1 MKNFKKFAMLL
12 VAVMAVGVTMTSCSN
27 EDETIPVVN
36 NVRATETLP
45 RIISADKTLY
55 SNVTYQLSG
64 KTYVTNGAT
73 LTIQP
78 GTRIEGLYNSDNT
91 KASALIITRGCKIM
105 AQGTADKPIVFT
117 AQNGQKGG
125 WGGLVILGKAVVN
138 QGTDCKIEGIVEDS
152 ETQGVDIHFG
162 GTNDNDNSGVLSYV
176 RVEYAGASIAA
187 DNELNAFTFGGVGRG
202 TRLDHCQAFHGADD
216 AFEFFGGCV
225 NGKYLVS
232 TATDDDGLDFDW
244 GYRGTIQYA
253 LVTIEP
259 TMTYSKDPNG
269 VECDNDVSGS
279 SLTPF
284 TPPVL
289 SNLTIVGTK
298 NGQVK
303 EVGKFKPV
311 RTDLKSCTDFRRNC
325 EFTLINSVVYG
336 FPRGILRETKNSN
349 YVLENNVICAA
360 SNGQVAG
367 INFSADKA
375 TNDTFTPSASNVGLT
390 DYNAIVLKNPWGN
403 YNTNDLKPRAGSAYS
418 GAYSLSGIEA
428 VNYKGAFNPRS
439 TTVWTAQAWVR

>member
-36 NVRATETLP
+36 NVRATETLSS
-45 RIISADKTLY
+45 IISADKTLY

-78 GTRIEGLYNSDNT
+78 GTRIEGLYNSENT
-91 KASALIITRGCKIM
+91 MASALIITRGCKIM

-138 QGTDCKIEGIVEDS
+138 QGTECAIEGIDAS
-152 ETQGVDIHFG
+152 TAPAGVDIHFG

-244 GYRGTIQYA
+244 GYTGTIQYA

-269 VECDNDVSGS
+269 IECDNDKLGS
-279 SLTPF
+279 TKTPF
-284 TPPVL
+284 THPVL
-289 SNLTIVGTK
+289 SNLTIKGTTD
-298 NGQVK
+298 GQVAQ
-303 EVGKFKPV
+303 VGKSG
-311 RTDLKSCTDFRRNC
+311 TALKSCADFRRNC

-367 INFSADKA
+367 INFSADNA

-390 DYNAIVLKNPWGN
+390 DYSLIKLNNPWGN
-403 YNTNDLKPRAGSAYS
+403 YKTKALIPLDNPAKT
-418 GAYSLSGIEA
+418 GAYSLTGIEA
-428 VNYKGAFNPRS
+428 VNYKGVFNPRLK
-439 TTVWTAQAWVR
+439 TVWTAQAWVR

>member
-1 MKNFKKFAMLL
+1 MLL

-36 NVRATETLP
+36 NVRATETLSS
-45 RIISADKTLY
+45 IISADKTLY

-78 GTRIEGLYNSDNT
+78 GTRIEGLYNSENT

-105 AQGTADKPIVFT
+105 AQGTADQPIVFT

-138 QGTDCKIEGIVEDS
+138 QGTECAIEGIDAS
-152 ETQGVDIHFG
+152 TAPAGVDIHFG

-244 GYRGTIQYA
+244 GYTGTIQYA

-269 VECDNDVSGS
+269 IECDNDKLGS
-279 SLTPF
+279 TKTPF
-284 TPPVL
+284 THPVL
-289 SNLTIVGTK
+289 SNLTIKGTV
-298 NGQVK
+298 NGQVAR
-303 EVGKFKPV
+303 VGKSG
-311 RTDLKSCTDFRRNC
+311 TALKSCADFRRNC

-349 YVLENNVICAA
+349 YVLEDNVVCAA
-360 SNGQVAG
+360 SNEQVAG

-390 DYNAIVLKNPWGN
+390 DYSLIKLNNPWGN
-403 YNTNDLKPRAGSAYS
+403 YNTNDLKPISGPACS
-418 GAYSLSGIEA
+418 GAYSLPGIEA
-428 VNYKGAFNPRS
+428 VNYKGAFKPGL

>member
-36 NVRATETLP
+36 NVRATETLSS
-45 RIISADKTLY
+45 IISADKTLY

-78 GTRIEGLYNSDNT
+78 GTRIEGLYNSENT

-105 AQGTADKPIVFT
+105 AQGTADQPIVFT

-138 QGTDCKIEGIVEDS
+138 QGTECAIEGIDAS
-152 ETQGVDIHFG
+152 TAPAGVDIHFG

-244 GYRGTIQYA
+244 GYTGTIQYA

-269 VECDNDVSGS
+269 IECDNDKLGS
-279 SLTPF
+279 TKAPF
-284 TPPVL
+284 THPVL
-289 SNLTIVGTK
+289 SNLTIKGTV
-298 NGQVK
+298 NGQVAR
-303 EVGKFKPV
+303 VGKSG
-311 RTDLKSCTDFRRNC
+311 TALKSCTDFRRNC

-349 YVLENNVICAA
+349 YVLEDNVVCAA
-360 SNGQVAG
+360 SHGQVAG

-390 DYNAIVLKNPWGN
+390 DCRQIRLKNSWGD
-403 YNTNDLKPRAGSAYS
+403 YKTNDLSPVSGPAYS
-418 GAYSLSGIEA
+418 GAYSLSSIES
-428 VNYKGAFNPRS
+428 VDYKGAFDPEG
-439 TTVWTAQAWVR
+439 TVWTAEAWVK

>member
-91 KASALIITRGCKIM
+91 KASALIITRGSKIM
-105 AQGTADKPIVFT
+105 AKGTENAPIVFT

-176 RVEYAGASIAA
+176 RVEYAGASIGA

-244 GYRGTIQYA
+244 GYTGTIQYG
-253 LVTIEP
+253 LITIEP
-259 TMTYSKDPNG
+259 TMKYSKDPNG
-269 VECDNDVSGS
+269 VECDNDGDGS

-284 TPPVL
+284 THPVL

-311 RTDLKSCTDFRRNC
+311 RTALKSCTDFRRNC
-325 EFTLINSVVYG
+325 EFTLVNSVVYG

-349 YVLENNVICAA
+349 YVLEDNVVCAA

-367 INFSADKA
+367 INFSADNA

-390 DYNAIVLKNPWGN
+390 DYSLIKLNNPWGS
-403 YNTNDLKPRAGSAYS
+403 YKTVALKPISGPAYS
-418 GAYSLSGIEA
+418 GAYSLSSIES
-428 VNYKGAFNPRS
+428 VDYKGAFDPEG
-439 TTVWTAQAWVR
+439 TVWTAEAWVK

>member
-36 NVRATETLP
+36 NVRATETLSS
-45 RIISADKTLY
+45 IISADKTLY

-78 GTRIEGLYNSDNT
+78 GTRIEGLYSSDNT

-138 QGTDCKIEGIVEDS
+138 QGTECAIEGIDAS
-152 ETQGVDIHFG
+152 TAPAGVDIHFG

-244 GYRGTIQYA
+244 GYTGTIQYA

-269 VECDNDVSGS
+269 VECDNDKLGS
-279 SLTPF
+279 TKTPF
-284 TPPVL
+284 THPVL
-289 SNLTIVGTK
+289 SNLTIKGTV
-298 NGQVK
+298 NGQVAR
-303 EVGKFKPV
+303 VGKSG
-311 RTDLKSCTDFRRNC
+311 TALKSCTDFRRNC

-349 YVLENNVICAA
+349 YVLEDNVVCAA

-367 INFSADKA
+367 INFSADNA
-375 TNDTFTPSASNVGLT
+375 TNATFTAPTSNTGLT
-390 DYNAIVLKNPWGN
+390 NYNDIVLKKPWGN
-403 YNTNDLKPRAGSAYS
+403 YKTTDLSPYDDPAKT
-418 GAYSLSGIEA
+418 GAYSLTGIEA
-428 VNYKGAFNPRS
+428 VNYKGAFNPNVA
-439 TTVWTAQAWVR
+439 VWTAQAWVR

>member
-1 MKNFKKFAMLL
+1 MLL

-36 NVRATETLP
+36 NVRATETLSS
-45 RIISADKTLY
+45 IISADKTLY

-78 GTRIEGLYNSDNT
+78 GTRIEGLYSSDNT
-91 KASALIITRGCKIM
+91 MASALIITRGCKIM

-138 QGTDCKIEGIVEDS
+138 QGTECAIEGIDAS
-152 ETQGVDIHFG
+152 TAPAGVDIHFG

-244 GYRGTIQYA
+244 GYTGTIQYA

-259 TMTYSKDPNG
+259 TMKYSKDPNG
-269 VECDNDVSGS
+269 VECDNDGHSS

-284 TPPVL
+284 THPVL
-289 SNLTIVGTK
+289 SNLTIKGTTK
-298 NGQVK
+298 GQVAQ
-303 EVGKFKPV
+303 VGESG
-311 RTDLKSCTDFRRNC
+311 TALKSCADFRRNC

-390 DYNAIVLKNPWGN
+390 DYSLIELNNPWGN
-403 YNTNDLKPRAGSAYS
+403 YKTKALIPLGNPAMT
-418 GAYSLSGIEA
+418 GAYSLPGIEA
-428 VNYKGAFNPRS
+428 VNYKGAFKPGL

>member
-36 NVRATETLP
+36 NVRATETLSS
-45 RIISADKTLY
+45 IISADKTLY

-78 GTRIEGLYNSDNT
+78 GTRIEGLYSSENT
-91 KASALIITRGCKIM
+91 MASALIITRGCKIM
-105 AQGTADKPIVFT
+105 AQGTADQPIVFT

-138 QGTDCKIEGIVEDS
+138 QGTECAIEGIDAS
-152 ETQGVDIHFG
+152 TAPAGVDIHFG

-176 RVEYAGASIAA
+176 RVEYAGASIGA

-244 GYRGTIQYA
+244 GYTGTIQYG
-253 LVTIEP
+253 LITIEP
-259 TMTYSKDPNG
+259 TMKYSKDPNG
-269 VECDNDVSGS
+269 VECDNDKPGS
-279 SLTPF
+279 TNTPY
-284 TPPVL
+284 THPVL
-289 SNLTIVGTK
+289 SNLTIRGTQDGWV
-298 NGQVK
+298 NPSG
-303 EVGKFKPV
+303 
-311 RTDLKSCTDFRRNC
+311 LKSGANFRRNC
-325 EFTLINSVVYG
+325 RFTLVNSILYG
-336 FPRGILRETKNSN
+336 FPKGMFKETNN
-349 YVLENNVICAA
+349 TFTLEYNVVCA
-360 SNGQVAG
+360 SPNGV
-367 INFSADKA
+367 NFYL
-375 TNDTFTPSASNVGLT
+375 FTPSDTNVGLT
-390 DYNAIVLKNPWGN
+390 DYNAIVLNNPWGN
-403 YNTNDLKPRAGSAYS
+403 YKTTDLSPYDDPAKT

-428 VNYKGAFNPRS
+428 VKYKGAFNPRS

>member
-36 NVRATETLP
+36 NVRATETLSS
-45 RIISADKTLY
+45 IISADKTLY

-78 GTRIEGLYNSDNT
+78 GTRIEGLYNSENT
-91 KASALIITRGCKIM
+91 MASALIITRGCKIM

-138 QGTDCKIEGIVEDS
+138 QGTECAIEGIDAS
-152 ETQGVDIHFG
+152 TAPAGVDIHFG

-244 GYRGTIQYA
+244 GYTGTIQYA

-269 VECDNDVSGS
+269 IECDNDKLGS
-279 SLTPF
+279 TKTPF
-284 TPPVL
+284 THPVL
-289 SNLTIVGTK
+289 SNLTIKGTTK
-298 NGQVK
+298 GQVAQ
-303 EVGKFKPV
+303 VGESG
-311 RTDLKSCTDFRRNC
+311 TALKSCADFRRNC

-367 INFSADKA
+367 INFSADNA

-390 DYNAIVLKNPWGN
+390 DYSLIKLNNPWGN
-403 YNTNDLKPRAGSAYS
+403 YKTKALIPLDNPAKT
-418 GAYSLSGIEA
+418 GAYSLTGIEA
-428 VNYKGAFNPRS
+428 VNYKGAFNPRLK
-439 TTVWTAQAWVR
+439 TVWTAQAWVR

>member
-36 NVRATETLP
+36 NVRATETLSS
-45 RIISADKTLY
+45 IISADKTLY

-78 GTRIEGLYNSDNT
+78 GTRIEGLYNSENT

-105 AQGTADKPIVFT
+105 AQGTADQPIVFT

-138 QGTDCKIEGIVEDS
+138 QGTECAIEGIDAS
-152 ETQGVDIHFG
+152 TAPAGVDIHFG

-244 GYRGTIQYA
+244 GYTGTIQYA

-269 VECDNDVSGS
+269 IECDNDKLGS
-279 SLTPF
+279 TKTPF
-284 TPPVL
+284 THPVL
-289 SNLTIVGTK
+289 SNLTIKGTV
-298 NGQVK
+298 NGQVAR
-303 EVGKFKPV
+303 VGKSGIA
-311 RTDLKSCTDFRRNC
+311 LKSCADFRRNC

-336 FPRGILRETKNSN
+336 FPRGILKETKNSN
-349 YVLENNVICAA
+349 YVLEDNVVCAA
-360 SNGQVAG
+360 SNEQVAG

-390 DYNAIVLKNPWGN
+390 DYSLIELNNPWGN
-403 YNTNDLKPRAGSAYS
+403 YKTTDLSPNDDPAKT
-418 GAYSLSGIEA
+418 GAYSLTGIEA
-428 VNYKGAFNPRS
+428 VNYKGAFNPNVA
-439 TTVWTAQAWVR
+439 VWTAQAWVR

>member
-36 NVRATETLP
+36 NVRATETLSS
-45 RIISADKTLY
+45 IISADKTLY

-78 GTRIEGLYNSDNT
+78 GTRIEGLYNSENT

-105 AQGTADKPIVFT
+105 AQGTADQPIVFT

-138 QGTDCKIEGIVEDS
+138 QGTECAIEGIDAS
-152 ETQGVDIHFG
+152 TAPAGVDIHFG

-244 GYRGTIQYA
+244 GYTGTIQYA

-269 VECDNDVSGS
+269 IECDNDKLGS
-279 SLTPF
+279 TKTPF
-284 TPPVL
+284 THPVL
-289 SNLTIVGTK
+289 SNLTIKGTV
-298 NGQVK
+298 NGQVAR
-303 EVGKFKPV
+303 VGKSG
-311 RTDLKSCTDFRRNC
+311 TALKSCADFRRNC

-349 YVLENNVICAA
+349 YVLEDNVVCAA
-360 SNGQVAG
+360 SNEQVAG

-390 DYNAIVLKNPWGN
+390 DYSLIKLNNPWGN
-403 YNTNDLKPRAGSAYS
+403 YNTNDLKPISGPACS
-418 GAYSLSGIEA
+418 GAYSLPGIEA
-428 VNYKGAFNPRS
+428 VNYKGAFKPGL

>member
-36 NVRATETLP
+36 NVRATETLSS
-45 RIISADKTLY
+45 IISADKTLY

-78 GTRIEGLYNSDNT
+78 GTRIEGLYSSDNT

-105 AQGTADKPIVFT
+105 AQGTADQPIVFT

-138 QGTDCKIEGIVEDS
+138 QGTECAIEGIDAS
-152 ETQGVDIHFG
+152 TAPAGVDIHFG

-244 GYRGTIQYA
+244 GYTGTIQYG
-253 LVTIEP
+253 LITIEP
-259 TMTYSKDPNG
+259 TMKYSKDPNG
-269 VECDNDVSGS
+269 VECDNDVNSS

-284 TPPVL
+284 THPVL
-289 SNLTIVGTK
+289 SNLTIKGTTK
-298 NGQVK
+298 GQVAQ
-303 EVGKFKPV
+303 VGKSG
-311 RTDLKSCTDFRRNC
+311 TALKSCTDFRRNC

-349 YVLENNVICAA
+349 YVLEDNVVCAA

-390 DYNAIVLKNPWGN
+390 DYSLIELNNPWGSYKSMALIPLGN
-403 YNTNDLKPRAGSAYS
+403 PAMT
-418 GAYSLSGIEA
+418 GAYSLPGIEA
-428 VNYKGAFNPRS
+428 VDYKGAFKPNVA
-439 TTVWTAQAWVR
+439 VWTAQAWVR

>member
-36 NVRATETLP
+36 NVRATETLSS
-45 RIISADKTLY
+45 IISADKTLY

-78 GTRIEGLYNSDNT
+78 GTRIEGLYNSENT
-91 KASALIITRGCKIM
+91 MASALIITRGCKIM

-138 QGTDCKIEGIVEDS
+138 QGTECAIEGIDAS
-152 ETQGVDIHFG
+152 TAPAGVDIHFG

-244 GYRGTIQYA
+244 GYTGTIQYA

-269 VECDNDVSGS
+269 IECDNDKLGS
-279 SLTPF
+279 TKAPF
-284 TPPVL
+284 THPVL
-289 SNLTIVGTK
+289 SNLTIKGTV
-298 NGQVK
+298 NGQVAR
-303 EVGKFKPV
+303 VGKSG
-311 RTDLKSCTDFRRNC
+311 TALKSCTDFRRNC
-325 EFTLINSVVYG
+325 EFTLVNSVVYG

-349 YVLENNVICAA
+349 YVLEDNVVCAA
-360 SNGQVAG
+360 SHGQVAG
-367 INFSADKA
+367 INFSTDKSA
-375 TNDTFTPSASNVGLT
+375 NDTFTPSKTNVGLA
-390 DYNAIVLKNPWGN
+390 DYGAMGIKNAWGS
-403 YNTNDLKPRAGSAYS
+403 YKTNDLSPKTDPAYS
-418 GAYSLSGIEA
+418 GAYSLPSIES
-428 VNYKGAFNPRS
+428 VSYKGAFDPEG
-439 TTVWTAQAWVR
+439 TVWTTEAWVR

>member
-36 NVRATETLP
+36 NVRATETLSS
-45 RIISADKTLY
+45 IISADKTLY

-64 KTYVTNGAT
+64 KTYVTNS
-73 LTIQP
+73 
-78 GTRIEGLYNSDNT
+78 ENT
-91 KASALIITRGCKIM
+91 MASALIITRGCKIM

-138 QGTDCKIEGIVEDS
+138 QGTECAIEGIDAS
-152 ETQGVDIHFG
+152 TAPAGVDIHFG

-244 GYRGTIQYA
+244 GYTGTIQYA

-269 VECDNDVSGS
+269 IECDNDKLGS
-279 SLTPF
+279 TKTPF
-284 TPPVL
+284 THPVL
-289 SNLTIVGTK
+289 SNLTIKGTTD
-298 NGQVK
+298 GQVAQ
-303 EVGKFKPV
+303 VGKSG
-311 RTDLKSCTDFRRNC
+311 TALKSCADFRRNC

-367 INFSADKA
+367 INFSADNA

-390 DYNAIVLKNPWGN
+390 DYSLIKLNNPWGN
-403 YNTNDLKPRAGSAYS
+403 YKTKALIPLDNPAKT
-418 GAYSLSGIEA
+418 GAYSLTGIEA
-428 VNYKGAFNPRS
+428 VNYKGAFNPRLK
-439 TTVWTAQAWVR
+439 TVWTAQAWVR

>member
-36 NVRATETLP
+36 NVRATETLSS
-45 RIISADKTLY
+45 IISADKTLY

-78 GTRIEGLYNSDNT
+78 GTRIEGLYNSENT

-105 AQGTADKPIVFT
+105 AQGTADQPIVFT

-138 QGTDCKIEGIVEDS
+138 QGTECAIEGIDAS
-152 ETQGVDIHFG
+152 TAPAGVDIHFG

-244 GYRGTIQYA
+244 GYTGTIQYA

-269 VECDNDVSGS
+269 IECDNDKLGS
-279 SLTPF
+279 TKTPF
-284 TPPVL
+284 THPVL
-289 SNLTIVGTK
+289 SNLTIKGTV
-298 NGQVK
+298 NGQVAR
-303 EVGKFKPV
+303 VGKSG
-311 RTDLKSCTDFRRNC
+311 TALKSCTDFRRNC

-349 YVLENNVICAA
+349 YVLEDNVVCAA
-360 SNGQVAG
+360 SNGPVAG

-390 DYNAIVLKNPWGN
+390 DYSLIELNNPWGN
-403 YNTNDLKPRAGSAYS
+403 YKTKALIPLGNPAMT
-418 GAYSLSGIEA
+418 GAYSLPGIEA
-428 VNYKGAFNPRS
+428 VNYKGAFKPGL

>member
-36 NVRATETLP
+36 NVRATETLSS
-45 RIISADKTLY
+45 IISADKTLY

-78 GTRIEGLYNSDNT
+78 GTRIEGLYNSENT

-105 AQGTADKPIVFT
+105 AQGTADQPIVFT

-138 QGTDCKIEGIVEDS
+138 QGTECAIEGIDAS
-152 ETQGVDIHFG
+152 TAPAGVDIHFG

-244 GYRGTIQYA
+244 GYTGTIQYA

-269 VECDNDVSGS
+269 VECDNDKLGS
-279 SLTPF
+279 TKTPF
-284 TPPVL
+284 THPVL
-289 SNLTIVGTK
+289 SNLTIKGTV
-298 NGQVK
+298 NGQVAR
-303 EVGKFKPV
+303 VGKSG
-311 RTDLKSCTDFRRNC
+311 TALKSCTDFRRNC
-325 EFTLINSVVYG
+325 EFTLVNSVVYG

-349 YVLENNVICAA
+349 YVLEDNVICAA
-360 SNGQVAG
+360 SNEQVAG
-367 INFSADKA
+367 INFSADNA

-390 DYNAIVLKNPWGN
+390 DYSLIKLNNPWGN
-403 YNTNDLKPRAGSAYS
+403 YKTKALIPLGNPAKT

-428 VNYKGAFNPRS
+428 VNYKGAFNPRLK
-439 TTVWTAQAWVR
+439 TVWTAQAWVR

>member
-1 MKNFKKFAMLL
+1 M
-12 VAVMAVGVTMTSCSN
+12 
-27 EDETIPVVN
+27 
-36 NVRATETLP
+36 
-45 RIISADKTLY
+45 
-55 SNVTYQLSG
+55 
-64 KTYVTNGAT
+64 
-73 LTIQP
+73 
-78 GTRIEGLYNSDNT
+78 
-91 KASALIITRGCKIM
+91 
-105 AQGTADKPIVFT
+105 
-117 AQNGQKGG
+117 
-125 WGGLVILGKAVVN
+125 
-138 QGTDCKIEGIVEDS
+138 
-152 ETQGVDIHFG
+152 
-162 GTNDNDNSGVLSYV
+162 SYV

-244 GYRGTIQYA
+244 GYTGTIQYG
-253 LVTIEP
+253 LITIEP
-259 TMTYSKDPNG
+259 TMKYSKDPNG
-269 VECDNDVSGS
+269 VECDNDGHSS

-284 TPPVL
+284 THPVL
-289 SNLTIVGTK
+289 SNLTIKGTTK
-298 NGQVK
+298 GQVAQ
-303 EVGKFKPV
+303 VGKSG
-311 RTDLKSCTDFRRNC
+311 TALKSCTDFRRNC

-390 DYNAIVLKNPWGN
+390 DYSLIELNNPWGN
-403 YNTNDLKPRAGSAYS
+403 YKTKALIPLGNPAMT
-418 GAYSLSGIEA
+418 GAYSLPGIEA
-428 VNYKGAFNPRS
+428 VNYKGAFKPGL

>member
-36 NVRATETLP
+36 NVRATETLSS
-45 RIISADKTLY
+45 IISADKTLY

-78 GTRIEGLYNSDNT
+78 GTRIEGLYNSENT
-91 KASALIITRGCKIM
+91 MASALIITRGCKIM

-138 QGTDCKIEGIVEDS
+138 QGTECAIEGIDAS
-152 ETQGVDIHFG
+152 TAPAGVDIHFG

-176 RVEYAGASIAA
+176 RVKYAGASIAA

-244 GYRGTIQYA
+244 GYTGTIQYA

-259 TMTYSKDPNG
+259 TMKYSKDPNG
-269 VECDNDVSGS
+269 IECDNDKLGS
-279 SLTPF
+279 TKTPF
-284 TPPVL
+284 THPVL
-289 SNLTIVGTK
+289 SNLTIKGTTK
-298 NGQVK
+298 GQVAQ
-303 EVGKFKPV
+303 VGESG
-311 RTDLKSCTDFRRNC
+311 TALKSCADFRRNC

-390 DYNAIVLKNPWGN
+390 DYSLIKLNNPWGN
-403 YNTNDLKPRAGSAYS
+403 YKTKALIPLDNPAKT
-418 GAYSLSGIEA
+418 GAYSLTGIEA
-428 VNYKGAFNPRS
+428 VNYKGAFNPRLK
-439 TTVWTAQAWVR
+439 TVWTAQAWVR

>member
-36 NVRATETLP
+36 NVRATETLSS
-45 RIISADKTLY
+45 IISADKTLY

-78 GTRIEGLYNSDNT
+78 GTRIEGLYSSDNT
-91 KASALIITRGCKIM
+91 MASALIITRGCKIM
-105 AQGTADKPIVFT
+105 AQGTADQPIVFT

-138 QGTDCKIEGIVEDS
+138 QGTECAIEGIDASTAPE
-152 ETQGVDIHFG
+152 GVDIHFG

-244 GYRGTIQYA
+244 GYTGTIQYG
-253 LVTIEP
+253 LITIEP

-269 VECDNDVSGS
+269 VECDNDVNSS

-284 TPPVL
+284 THPVL

-311 RTDLKSCTDFRRNC
+311 RTALKSCTDFRRNC
-325 EFTLINSVVYG
+325 EFTLVNSVVYG

-349 YVLENNVICAA
+349 YVLEDNVVCAA
-360 SNGQVAG
+360 SNGPVAG

-375 TNDTFTPSASNVGLT
+375 TNETFTPSASNVGLT
-390 DYNAIVLKNPWGN
+390 DYSLIELNNPWGN
-403 YNTNDLKPRAGSAYS
+403 YKTKALIPLGNPAKT

-428 VNYKGAFNPRS
+428 VNYKGAFNPRLK
-439 TTVWTAQAWVR
+439 TVWTAQAWVR

>member
-36 NVRATETLP
+36 NVRATETLSS
-45 RIISADKTLY
+45 IISADKTLY

-78 GTRIEGLYNSDNT
+78 GTRIEGLYSSDNT
-91 KASALIITRGCKIM
+91 MASALIITRGCKIM

-138 QGTDCKIEGIVEDS
+138 QGTECAIEGIDAS
-152 ETQGVDIHFG
+152 TAPAGVDIHFG

-244 GYRGTIQYA
+244 GYTGTIQYG
-253 LVTIEP
+253 LITIEP
-259 TMTYSKDPNG
+259 TMKYSKDPNG
-269 VECDNDVSGS
+269 VECDNDGHSS

-284 TPPVL
+284 THPVL
-289 SNLTIVGTK
+289 SNLTIKGTTK
-298 NGQVK
+298 GQVAQ
-303 EVGKFKPV
+303 VGKSG
-311 RTDLKSCTDFRRNC
+311 TALKSCTDFRRNC

-390 DYNAIVLKNPWGN
+390 DYSLIELNNPWGN
-403 YNTNDLKPRAGSAYS
+403 YKTKALIPLGNPAMT
-418 GAYSLSGIEA
+418 GAYSLPGIEA
-428 VNYKGAFNPRS
+428 VNYKGAFKPGL

>member
-36 NVRATETLP
+36 NVRATETLSS
-45 RIISADKTLY
+45 IISADKTLY

-78 GTRIEGLYNSDNT
+78 GTRIEGLYNSENT

-105 AQGTADKPIVFT
+105 AQGTADQPIVFT

-138 QGTDCKIEGIVEDS
+138 QGTECAIEGIDAS
-152 ETQGVDIHFG
+152 TAPAGVDIHFG

-244 GYRGTIQYA
+244 GYTGTIQYA

-269 VECDNDVSGS
+269 IECDNDKLGS
-279 SLTPF
+279 TKTPF
-284 TPPVL
+284 THPVL
-289 SNLTIVGTK
+289 SNLTIKGTV
-298 NGQVK
+298 NGQVAR
-303 EVGKFKPV
+303 VGKSG
-311 RTDLKSCTDFRRNC
+311 TALKSCADFRRNC

-336 FPRGILRETKNSN
+336 FPRGILKETKNSN
-349 YVLENNVICAA
+349 YVLEDNVVCAA
-360 SNGQVAG
+360 SNEQVAG

-390 DYNAIVLKNPWGN
+390 DYSLIELNNPWGN
-403 YNTNDLKPRAGSAYS
+403 YKTTDLSPNDDPAKT
-418 GAYSLSGIEA
+418 GAYSLTGIEA
-428 VNYKGAFNPRS
+428 VNYKGAFNPNVA
-439 TTVWTAQAWVR
+439 VWTAQAWVR

>member
-91 KASALIITRGCKIM
+91 KASALIITRGSKIM
-105 AQGTADKPIVFT
+105 AKGTENAPIVFT

-176 RVEYAGASIAA
+176 RVEYAGASIGA

-244 GYRGTIQYA
+244 GYTGTIQYG
-253 LVTIEP
+253 LITIEP

-269 VECDNDVSGS
+269 IECDNDGDGS

-284 TPPVL
+284 THPVL

-311 RTDLKSCTDFRRNC
+311 RTALKSCTDFRRNC

-349 YVLENNVICAA
+349 YVLEDNVVCAA

-367 INFSADKA
+367 INFSADNA

-390 DYNAIVLKNPWGN
+390 DYSLIELNNPWGN
-403 YNTNDLKPRAGSAYS
+403 YKTKALIPLGNPAMT
-418 GAYSLSGIEA
+418 GAYSLPGIEA
-428 VNYKGAFNPRS
+428 VNYKGAFKPGL

>member
-36 NVRATETLP
+36 NVRATETLSS
-45 RIISADKTLY
+45 IISADKTLY

-78 GTRIEGLYNSDNT
+78 GTRIEGLYNSENT
-91 KASALIITRGCKIM
+91 MASALIITRGCKIM

-138 QGTDCKIEGIVEDS
+138 QGTECAIEGIDAS
-152 ETQGVDIHFG
+152 TAPAGVDIHFG

-244 GYRGTIQYA
+244 GYTGTIQYA

-269 VECDNDVSGS
+269 IECDNDKLGS
-279 SLTPF
+279 TKTPF
-284 TPPVL
+284 THPVL
-289 SNLTIVGTK
+289 SNLTIKGTTD
-298 NGQVK
+298 GQVAQ
-303 EVGKFKPV
+303 VGKSG
-311 RTDLKSCTDFRRNC
+311 TALKSCADFRRNC

-367 INFSADKA
+367 INFSADNA
-375 TNDTFTPSASNVGLT
+375 TNDTFTPSASNEGLT
-390 DYNAIVLKNPWGN
+390 DYSLIKLNNPWGN
-403 YNTNDLKPRAGSAYS
+403 YKTKALIPLDNPAKT
-418 GAYSLSGIEA
+418 GAYSLTGIEA
-428 VNYKGAFNPRS
+428 VNYKGAFNPRLK
-439 TTVWTAQAWVR
+439 TVWTAQAWVR